1 MMAALPARQHPS
13 TARPVR
19 PEPARPRHRGDIS
32 NDTRRHGPRL
42 GQAAPSERGFHQHHH
57 IVPRR
62 PTRPRGRLGS
72 PSPASPTSAS
82 SSPRGAAQ
90 RRPGITRRDA
100 GGSGARSTTTPAHTS
115 KQHAHFRQ
123 HGYTDGAKAILIAQR
138 RRARS
143 AIRGPR
149 ALPRRLLDT
158 AHSLTVAYG
167 YRPGRA
173 CGYSRSCSSW
183 LPPRSRYAAL
193 SPRCAPLSPA
203 PYTPPKDP
211 SDPAPRIRPPQ
222 QEIRVP
228 PRGDQLEPPA
238 GTGRSAASTPFSTP
252 SAPSFR
258 SYHPAKEPPGTPA
271 LTLPTEPSCHG
282 GPTPPPYPAGCHLRF
297 LFCPWQ
303 DLPARCDGPDT

>member
-1 MMAALPARQHPS
+1 MDLGWDKPPRPSVDFTNTTTSFLAGRPARAAAS
-13 TARPVR
+13 VR
-19 PEPARPRHRGDIS
+19 
-32 NDTRRHGPRL
+32 RL
-42 GQAAPSERGFHQHHH
+42 RLHLRALRAAPGGQLNADLGSRGAMRVAPAPGQLR
-57 IVPRR
+57 RR
-62 PTRPRGRLGS
+62 P
-72 PSPASPTSAS
+72 
-82 SSPRGAAQ
+82 
-90 RRPGITRRDA
+90 I
-100 GGSGARSTTTPAHTS
+100 
-115 KQHAHFRQ
+115 
-123 HGYTDGAKAILIAQR
+123 
-138 RRARS
+138 RARS

-203 PYTPPKDP
+203 PYTPPKDT
-211 SDPAPRIRPPQ
+211 SDPAPRIRQPQ

-238 GTGRSAASTPFSTP
+238 GTGRSAASTPFATP
-252 SAPSFR
+252 SAPTFR

>member
-1 MMAALPARQHPS
+1 MAALPARQHPS

-167 YRPGRA
+167 YRPGRVLWLLA
-173 CGYSRSCSSW
+173 ILLVLVTAPVQIRGPQSAMRATIAGAVYTTQGPIRSRTTHPATTAGNSGSASRRSARAARGDGQVRCFNSFLYAFGTVIPLVSPGQRATWYPGAHAAYGTFLPWWPDTATVPGW
-183 LPPRSRYAAL
+183 LPSSIFVLSLAGFARSM
-193 SPRCAPLSPA
+193 
-203 PYTPPKDP
+203 
-211 SDPAPRIRPPQ
+211 
-222 QEIRVP
+222 
-228 PRGDQLEPPA
+228 
-238 GTGRSAASTPFSTP
+238 
-252 SAPSFR
+252 
-258 SYHPAKEPPGTPA
+258 
-271 LTLPTEPSCHG
+271 
-282 GPTPPPYPAGCHLRF
+282 
-297 LFCPWQ
+297 
-303 DLPARCDGPDT
+303 

>member
-1 MMAALPARQHPS
+1 MAALPARQHPS

-149 ALPRRLLDT
+149 ALPRRLLDPPT
-158 AHSLTVAYG
+158 ASPSLTDTGPAGPVATRDPARPG
-167 YRPGRA
+167 YRPG
-173 CGYSRSCSSW
+173 
-183 LPPRSRYAAL
+183 
-193 SPRCAPLSPA
+193 
-203 PYTPPKDP
+203 
-211 SDPAPRIRPPQ
+211 
-222 QEIRVP
+222 
-228 PRGDQLEPPA
+228 
-238 GTGRSAASTPFSTP
+238 
-252 SAPSFR
+252 
-258 SYHPAKEPPGTPA
+258 
-271 LTLPTEPSCHG
+271 
-282 GPTPPPYPAGCHLRF
+282 
-297 LFCPWQ
+297 
-303 DLPARCDGPDT
+303 PDTRPSVRDARHYRRRRIHHPRTHPIPHHASGHHSRKFGFRLAEIS